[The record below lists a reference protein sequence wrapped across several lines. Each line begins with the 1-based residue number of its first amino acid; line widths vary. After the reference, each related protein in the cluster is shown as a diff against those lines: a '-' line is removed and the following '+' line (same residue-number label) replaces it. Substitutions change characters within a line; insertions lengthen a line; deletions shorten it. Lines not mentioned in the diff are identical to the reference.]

1 MKVKHRLVIVFFC
14 SLSDNKG
21 TTSDMTHV
29 NQLEEIEEDEDEFFV
44 YCVFF
49 FLERTGVVKPLYH
62 VYTHVLYFGSSSL
75 LIVAQESWE
84 AYLVS

>member
-21 TTSDMTHV
+21 TTSDGTHV
-29 NQLEEIEEDEDEFFV
+29 NQLEEIEEDEVKFFV

-49 FLERTGVVKPLYH
+49 FERTGVVKPLYH
-62 VYTHVLYFGSSSL
+62 VYIHVLYFGSCSL
-75 LIVAQESWE
+75 LTVAQVSWE
-84 AYLVS
+84 DYLVS